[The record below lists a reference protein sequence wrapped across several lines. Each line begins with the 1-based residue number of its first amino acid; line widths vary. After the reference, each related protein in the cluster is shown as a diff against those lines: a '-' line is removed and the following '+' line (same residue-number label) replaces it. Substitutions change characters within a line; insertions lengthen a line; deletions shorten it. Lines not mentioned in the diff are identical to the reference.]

1 MTTTPDLGIPELAQ
15 AQATPEITH
24 NEALVLIQALLNGV
38 IDKDLT
44 SPPGSPTEGDA
55 YIVGG
60 SATGAWAGWDD
71 HIAIYWGGSW
81 RVVPGYDDGGSL
93 IAIGARQE
101 GLSVYVQDM
110 DAFFTFL
117 PDQGS
122 SPVTYSWQR
131 SLGKVVMG
139 DPGTEGGAINVNGV
153 TYESVGKISDIGGSN
168 IAQFILHRHSTTLGP
183 LFVSSRS
190 NTDDESHAL
199 VDDGDALFELYAV
212 GHDGTDYAIGARLRA
227 VVDGT
232 PGDGDMPVAWEFYTS
247 PDGSET
253 PVLRLKIG
261 ADGSVRYG
269 STPGANVA
277 NLWKNGSGVASATSV
292 DLSGLDG
299 DEIHVTGTATITE
312 ITGLAIGQEATLVA
326 DGAWTLEHDG
336 TDVTIPGSD
345 DFIAEA
351 GDRVRIRCTSTDDVE
366 VLWATRI
373 NGRAP
378 FDYEEGTFTPTVTFD
393 TVGDFS
399 PTYTIQYGSYVKAGR
414 MCNISHTVSMQ
425 TNAFTTASGGVR
437 HAGLPFN
444 ASINGSEALWPCSA
458 PFFSNYTYGASQV
471 DLCGFVNEGTDYMTV
486 FANRSAAGVQQWVAT
501 TNVTPSTSGMA
512 SRLSASYPT

>member
-93 IAIGARQE
+93 ITIGARQE
-101 GLSVYVQDM
+101 GLSVYVRDEDLRYTWTQSGSP
-110 DAFFTFL
+110 ATF
-117 PDQGS
+117 QW
-122 SPVTYSWQR
+122 VA
-131 SLGKVVMG
+131 
-139 DPGTEGGAINVNGV
+139 GGG
-153 TYESVGKISDIGGSN
+153 GGSAASITYDN
-168 IAQFILHRHSTTLGP
+168 SSSGLSATDVQAAVDEVEGRVDTAESDVTAIEAKTDIL
-183 LFVSSRS
+183 
-190 NTDDESHAL
+190 
-199 VDDGDALFELYAV
+199 
-212 GHDGTDYAIGARLRA
+212 
-227 VVDGT
+227 
-232 PGDGDMPVAWEFYTS
+232 WE
-247 PDGSET
+247 
-253 PVLRLKIG
+253 
-261 ADGSVRYG
+261 
-269 STPGANVA
+269 
-277 NLWKNGSGVASATSV
+277 NGSGVASATSV

-312 ITGLAIGQEATLVA
+312 ITGLVVGQEATLVA

-345 DFIAEA
+345 DFIAAA

-378 FDYEEGTFTPTVTFD
+378 FDYEEGTFTPTVAFAI
-393 TVGDFS
+393 VGDFS

-425 TNAFTTASGGVR
+425 TNAFTTAAGAVR
-437 HAGLPFN
+437 YAGLPFN
-444 ASINGSEALWPCSA
+444 ASIDGSEALWPCSA

-471 DLCGFVNEGTDYMTV
+471 DLCGFVNEGTDYMLL